1 MATKSELI
9 FRIPLYTTMIG
20 MFSPLL
26 ASISGYV
33 ELEKVLSESILLL
46 VYSMLLLKRKESIK
60 FSYLQ
65 IFLYMTLLIV
75 YLYHLFKGGIFG
87 LYGVYSIF
95 VLIYIYVDIF
105 IKYGGGRVEEIKKGV
120 GVIIFINVGFIFF
133 ENAFNLLG
141 FSNFLVDVTN
151 GRYRLDL
158 YAPLSYLNLVDF
170 SSANSL
176 MLKAQGASVMLGLA
190 VIWYLDPFKVN
201 LYKGYKYLLYFS
213 LLLYSIQFTT
223 TSMIVAFSMIIFSI
237 FFLPF
242 NKLRM
247 GLSNGVIYI
256 VLLLFMPII
265 YKIIFFKFDGFNV
278 NQAYID
284 VMHNTLDLLYSLD
297 INALLFGIGG
307 FGDGSM
313 ALDKTEAKTADF
325 GLLMI
330 LIMGGGISF
339 IVIITALF
347 VYFYKGVSIANKRW
361 LGYKKFIA
369 FLLATLLVLTFGLTI
384 SVIHY
389 TNILMPGGR
398 QIYAFLIAGSFYC
411 MYLLRIPHR

>member
-1 MATKSELI
+1 M
-9 FRIPLYTTMIG
+9 
-20 MFSPLL
+20 
-26 ASISGYV
+26 
-33 ELEKVLSESILLL
+33 
-46 VYSMLLLKRKESIK
+46 
-60 FSYLQ
+60 
-65 IFLYMTLLIV
+65 
-75 YLYHLFKGGIFG
+75 
-87 LYGVYSIF
+87 
-95 VLIYIYVDIF
+95 
-105 IKYGGGRVEEIKKGV
+105 
-120 GVIIFINVGFIFF
+120 GFIFF

-213 LLLYSIQFTT
+213 LLLYSIQITT

-369 FLLATLLVLTFGLTI
+369 LLLATLLVLTFGLTI